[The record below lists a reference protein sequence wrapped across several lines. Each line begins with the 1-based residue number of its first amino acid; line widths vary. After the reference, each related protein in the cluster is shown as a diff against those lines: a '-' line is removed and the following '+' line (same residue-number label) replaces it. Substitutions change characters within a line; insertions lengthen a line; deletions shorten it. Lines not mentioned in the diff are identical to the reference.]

1 MTNYAIIDNNLVV
14 DVIIADTVK
23 IAETL
28 TGKKAVQFDLEN
40 HEAGIGFSYDGK
52 KFFPPIIE
60 EKEPVPLPT
69 K

>member
-14 DVIIADTVK
+14 DVIIADTVE

-28 TGKKAVQFDLEN
+28 TGKKAVPFNLEN
-40 HEAGIGFSYDGK
+40 HEAGIGYSYDGE
-52 KFFPPIIE
+52 KFSPPIVE
-60 EKEPVPLPT
+60 VEVPVPLST